1 MQKRESELTEA
12 FKGRDVNK
20 TVAKVEAILA
30 KNPTLPRL
38 TRGEII
44 ALFEDITRS
53 DASKKKQQESPKSLP
68 DRSEPEKE
76 KSLMVVL
83 PFNPSVNQTQ
93 GLEELYTRQPVTRI
107 VGVEST
113 TQTSTSTTTTA
124 RPKKKRKNGTRRKPT
139 NQEIRPV
146 YVDGTRTSTAVPSA
160 QDVSWNPMVGSDEKS
175 TVKKQNSYSGIDVPH
190 YMQDTLDTFQNSN
203 NQVFVTV
210 SPQKSTIKQQ
220 STVSPAESSTSLP
233 NIAIAAQSL
242 TPELKNLLVS
252 LGLLNPD
259 GSQVSMPL
267 TTTTT
272 THLPPPL
279 IQYISINPTVDPAS
293 YIVFKPLPGGSR
305 GNVRGNNDDA
315 LSDDMRHFLASF
327 GLTSD
332 SESLRSQKALSAMDI
347 KPSSGI
353 STTTSTEVP
362 LKSSEKKEEEV
373 NKNDSMLPDIN
384 PDILT
389 DDMKDVLEN
398 IGLMKKPK
406 RKSKGAIFN
415 PAMRAGV
422 LSQPEEKEKVNKLLT
437 TIKEL
442 SEAERNKSLSAEEI
456 AEQLQNITAT
466 LAEENKE
473 DEHELVEGESSEM
486 SYEGYEPA
494 EEELL
499 KLQNGFVDDDLKDDF
514 ALDGAVGDI
523 SNNSN
528 DLSLESLSDTLNVK
542 DSGAKQSLKDTH
554 NPPDPLSP
562 EEINHFIENSK
573 NEVKRQQP
581 KKKRQQPSSTTTVE
595 STQVSSTTESS
606 PVLNSTSDQP
616 KSNSDSSSDSTLSLT
631 PVSSTDSVASDSAAA
646 AASDSSSDLDDTS
659 PSTDDLI
666 DSFGGE
672 NPPENRPNGL
682 YFLVDWNTFLRV
694 GTDNKTVD
702 LNFSPKVGD
711 PKNFIPITVP

>member
-68 DRSEPEKE
+68 DKSQPEKE

-83 PFNPSVNQTQ
+83 PFKPSVNQTQ

-160 QDVSWNPMVGSDEKS
+160 QDVSWKPMVGSDEKL
-175 TVKKQNSYSGIDVPH
+175 TVKKQNSYSGIEVPH

-210 SPQKSTIKQQ
+210 SPQKSTINQQ
-220 STVSPAESSTSLP
+220 PTVSPGESSTSLP

-259 GSQVSMPL
+259 GTQVSMPF

-293 YIVFKPLPGGSR
+293 YIVFKPLPGDTR
-305 GNVRGNNDDA
+305 GNVRGNNNDA

-332 SESLRSQKALSAMDI
+332 SESYRSQKALSAMD
-347 KPSSGI
+347 KSPSPGI
-353 STTTSTEVP
+353 STTTSTEAP
-362 LKSSEKKEEEV
+362 LKTSEKKEEL
-373 NKNDSMLPDIN
+373 NINHSMLPDIN

-389 DDMKDVLEN
+389 DDMTAVLEN

-415 PAMRAGV
+415 PAMRVGV

-473 DEHELVEGESSEM
+473 DEQELVEGESSEM

-514 ALDGAVGDI
+514 ALAVGDI

-528 DLSLESLSDTLNVK
+528 DLSLENLSDTLNVK

-595 STQVSSTTESS
+595 STQISSTTESS

-616 KSNSDSSSDSTLSLT
+616 KSNSDSSPDSTLSLN
-631 PVSSTDSVASDSAAA
+631 PVSSLDSAASDSAASA
-646 AASDSSSDLDDTS
+646 AGDSSSDLDDTS

>member
-68 DRSEPEKE
+68 DKSSQPEKE

-83 PFNPSVNQTQ
+83 PFNPSANQTQ
-93 GLEELYTRQPVTRI
+93 GLEELYTRQPLTRI

-113 TQTSTSTTTTA
+113 TQPSTSTSTTA

-146 YVDGTRTSTAVPSA
+146 YVDGTKTSTAVPSA
-160 QDVSWNPMVGSDEKS
+160 QDVSWNPMVDSDEKLS
-175 TVKKQNSYSGIDVPH
+175 VKKQNSYTGIEVPH

-220 STVSPAESSTSLP
+220 TTVSPVESSTSLP

-259 GSQVSMPL
+259 GTQVSMPF

-293 YIVFKPLPGGSR
+293 YIVFKPLPGSSR
-305 GNVRGNNDDA
+305 GNIRGNNDDA

-332 SESLRSQKALSAMDI
+332 SESYRSQKALSSMDN
-347 KPSSGI
+347 KPPSGI
-353 STTTSTEVP
+353 STTTSTEAP
-362 LKSSEKKEEEV
+362 LKSSEKNQSSEEELT
-373 NKNDSMLPDIN
+373 KKDSMLPDIN

-422 LSQPEEKEKVNKLLT
+422 LRQPEEKEKVDKLLT

-466 LAEENKE
+466 LVEGNKE
-473 DEHELVEGESSEM
+473 DEQELVEGESSEM

-499 KLQNGFVDDDLKDDF
+499 KLQNGFVDDDLKDEF
-514 ALDGAVGDI
+514 ALDGAIGDV

-528 DLSLESLSDTLNVK
+528 DLSLESLSDTIDVK
-542 DSGAKQSLKDTH
+542 DSGTKQSLKDTH

-595 STQVSSTTESS
+595 STQVSSTTEPS
-606 PVLNSTSDQP
+606 PVVNSTSDQP
-616 KSNSDSSSDSTLSLT
+616 KSNSDPSPDSTLSLD
-631 PVSSTDSVASDSAAA
+631 PVSSSDSAAS

>member
-68 DRSEPEKE
+68 DKSQPEKE

-83 PFNPSVNQTQ
+83 PFKPSMNQTQ

-113 TQTSTSTTTTA
+113 TQPSTSTTTTA

-160 QDVSWNPMVGSDEKS
+160 QDVSWNPMVGSDEKL
-175 TVKKQNSYSGIDVPH
+175 TVKKQNSYSGIEVPH

-210 SPQKSTIKQQ
+210 SPQKSTINQQ
-220 STVSPAESSTSLP
+220 PTVSPAESSTSLP

-259 GSQVSMPL
+259 GTQVSMPF

-293 YIVFKPLPGGSR
+293 YIVFKPLPGDTR
-305 GNVRGNNDDA
+305 GNVRGNNNDA

-332 SESLRSQKALSAMDI
+332 SESYRSQKALSAMD
-347 KPSSGI
+347 KSPSPGI
-353 STTTSTEVP
+353 STTTSTEAP
-362 LKSSEKKEEEV
+362 LKTSEKKEEL
-373 NKNDSMLPDIN
+373 NKNDSILPDIN

-389 DDMKDVLEN
+389 DDMTAVLEN

-415 PAMRAGV
+415 PAMRVGV

-473 DEHELVEGESSEM
+473 DEQELVEGESSEM

-514 ALDGAVGDI
+514 ALAVGDI

-528 DLSLESLSDTLNVK
+528 DLSLENLSDTLNVK

-595 STQVSSTTESS
+595 STQVSSTTEFS

-616 KSNSDSSSDSTLSLT
+616 KSNSDFSPDSTLSLN
-631 PVSSTDSVASDSAAA
+631 PVSSLDSATSDSAASA
-646 AASDSSSDLDDTS
+646 AGDSSSDLDDTS

>member
-30 KNPTLPRL
+30 KNPNLPRL

-68 DRSEPEKE
+68 DKSQPEKE

-83 PFNPSVNQTQ
+83 PFKPSVNQTQ

-113 TQTSTSTTTTA
+113 TQPSTSTTTTA

-146 YVDGTRTSTAVPSA
+146 YVDGTRTPTPVPSA
-160 QDVSWNPMVGSDEKS
+160 QDVSWNPMVGSDEKL
-175 TVKKQNSYSGIDVPH
+175 TVKKQNSFSGIEVPH

-210 SPQKSTIKQQ
+210 SPQKSTINQQ
-220 STVSPAESSTSLP
+220 PTVSPAESSTSLP

-259 GSQVSMPL
+259 GTQVSMPF

-293 YIVFKPLPGGSR
+293 YIVFKPLPGDTR
-305 GNVRGNNDDA
+305 GNVRGNNNDA

-332 SESLRSQKALSAMDI
+332 SESYRSQKALSAMD
-347 KPSSGI
+347 KSPSPGI
-353 STTTSTEVP
+353 STTTSTEAP
-362 LKSSEKKEEEV
+362 LKTSEKKEEEL
-373 NKNDSMLPDIN
+373 NINHSMLPDIN

-389 DDMKDVLEN
+389 DDMTAVLEN

-415 PAMRAGV
+415 PAMRVGV

-473 DEHELVEGESSEM
+473 DEQELVEGESSEM

-514 ALDGAVGDI
+514 ALAVGDI

-528 DLSLESLSDTLNVK
+528 DLSLENLSDTLNVK

-616 KSNSDSSSDSTLSLT
+616 KSNSDSSPDSTLSLN
-631 PVSSTDSVASDSAAA
+631 PVSSLDSAASDSAASA
-646 AASDSSSDLDDTS
+646 AGDSSSDLDDTS

>member
-68 DRSEPEKE
+68 DRSEAEKD

-83 PFNPSVNQTQ
+83 PFNPSANQTQ

-146 YVDGTRTSTAVPSA
+146 YVDGTRTSTAVPPA

-220 STVSPAESSTSLP
+220 STASPADSSTSLP

-259 GSQVSMPL
+259 GTQVSMPF

-293 YIVFKPLPGGSR
+293 YIVFKPLPGGTR

-332 SESLRSQKALSAMDI
+332 SESSRSQKALSAMDI

-353 STTTSTEVP
+353 STTTSTTSTEVP

-415 PAMRAGV
+415 PAMRVGV

-514 ALDGAVGDI
+514 ALDGAIGDI

-528 DLSLESLSDTLNVK
+528 DLALESSSDTLNMK

-581 KKKRQQPSSTTTVE
+581 KKKRQQPSSTTTVVG
-595 STQVSSTTESS
+595 TQASSTTESS
-606 PVLNSTSDQP
+606 PVLNSTSDET
-616 KSNSDSSSDSTLSLT
+616 KSNSDSSSDSTLSLS
-631 PVSSTDSVASDSAAA
+631 PVPSSDSVASDSAAA
-646 AASDSSSDLDDTS
+646 AASDLDDTS